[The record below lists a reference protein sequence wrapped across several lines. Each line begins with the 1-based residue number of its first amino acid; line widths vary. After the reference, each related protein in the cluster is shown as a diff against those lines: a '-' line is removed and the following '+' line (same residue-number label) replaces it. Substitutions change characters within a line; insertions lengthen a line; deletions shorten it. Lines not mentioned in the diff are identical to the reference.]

1 MKSYAIAEGVADGPL
16 EARLVALRNARVEFV
31 QLRSKELP
39 DGERF
44 RLATRVR
51 ALLGPS
57 VRLLVN
63 GRFDLAAAA
72 GADGVHLPSDGVP
85 ASVVRGR
92 FPAMIIGRSCHSLDD
107 CEAAAAEGCD
117 YVLLGPVFPPRSK
130 AGEGRVGM
138 AELARAATL
147 GIDVY
152 ALGGLSMA
160 NLPRLAGVPIAG
172 VAGISLYMNDEPLS
186 QIVETVRAL

>member
-1 MKSYAIAEGVADGPL
+1 MKSYAIAEGLRGVEL
-16 EARLVALRNARVEFV
+16 EKRLAALRDAGVHSV
-31 QLRSKELP
+31 QLRSKDLTDAERLRLAV
-39 DGERF
+39 RF
-44 RLATRVR
+44 RAI
-51 ALLGPS
+51 LGPS

-72 GADGVHLPSDGVP
+72 GADGVHLPSDGLP
-85 ASVVRGR
+85 AALIRER
-92 FPAMIIGRSCHSLDD
+92 FPRMIIGRSCHSVAD
-107 CEAAAAEGCD
+107 CEAAAEEGCD
-117 YVLLGPVFPPRSK
+117 YALLGPVFPPRSK
-130 AGEGRVGM
+130 TGEGRVGM

-160 NLPRLAGVPIAG
+160 NLPRLAGVPLAG
-172 VAGISLYMNDEPLS
+172 VAGISLFMTDEPLA